1 MVTHWGSTYLMI
13 SRILEQQEAISA
25 VLAEDRK
32 NWHKMPT
39 DAVLETIHDILKPLS
54 FLTDALAG
62 EKEVTASV
70 VFPVFKKTLP
80 VDNDKDTTLAKE
92 VKRIISSDLESR
104 YMETEVSDVLDFAS
118 FLDPRFKE
126 QYLHGKDDIIQQ
138 ITDQCFQCYP
148 SIDDT
153 NYASTSDVE
162 EASTPSKTNE
172 RTCSCTTT
180 HC

>member
-1 MVTHWGSTYLMI
+1 MAQNANRS
-13 SRILEQQEAISA
+13 
-25 VLAEDRK
+25 
-32 NWHKMPT
+32 
-39 DAVLETIHDILKPLS
+39 DAVLETIHDILKLLS

-62 EKEVTASV
+62 EKEVTASA
-70 VFPVFKKTLP
+70 VFPVLKHIKKTLA
-80 VDNDKDTTLAKE
+80 VDNDKDTTLAKD

-138 ITDQCFQCYP
+138 IIDQCFQCYP

-153 NYASTSDVE
+153 NYASTSDAE
-162 EASTPSKTNE
+162 EVHPAKRMKGPNE